1 MADDI
6 VKILEVSEIWPDSEV
21 TARLFLASSN
31 SIRPFAIW
39 AERIADGSTLIS
51 KKYFDDE
58 ADARNSFKLLTD
70 VLVELNDP
78 MIPLLKEIPITDPQ

>member
-6 VKILEVSEIWPDSEV
+6 TKLLEVSEIWPDSEV

-31 SIRPFAIW
+31 SGHPFAIW
-39 AERIADGSTLIS
+39 GERTADGSTLIS

-58 ADARNSFKLLTD
+58 ADARKSFKLLTD

-78 MIPLLKEIPITDPQ
+78 MTSLLKEIPTTDPQ